1 MVSTCPQKIPT
12 GRTPHQGFCKRTYSG
27 IIFSHV
33 IFSWE
38 KTKTMCDECCVVF
51 IRDNLTRKEV
61 DGKHILDVGS
71 LYVNGSARDAII
83 NFSPASYV
91 GVDLVPGFCVDK
103 ILPAEKLL
111 EEYPPES
118 FDIVVSTEMLE
129 HCGDWRL
136 IIHNLKAMVKKGGII
151 LITTRSKGF
160 PYHEWPI
167 DHWRFELA
175 DMRVIFSD
183 FEIVALESDKLAPGV
198 LMKAIKP
205 QDYVE
210 NDLSVYNIYEIIPGQ
225 P

>member
-1 MVSTCPQKIPT
+1 
-12 GRTPHQGFCKRTYSG
+12 
-27 IIFSHV
+27 
-33 IFSWE
+33 
-38 KTKTMCDECCVVF
+38 MCDACCVDF
-51 IRDNLTRKEV
+51 ARNNLTREEV
-61 DGKHILDVGS
+61 DGKDIIDVGS
-71 LYVNGSARDAII
+71 LNVNGSTRDAII
-83 NFSPASYV
+83 NYAPASYI
-91 GVDLVPGFCVDK
+91 GVDLAAGYCVDR
-103 ILPAEKLL
+103 ILPAERLL

-136 IIHNLKAMVKKGGII
+136 IIHNLKTLVKKGGII

-183 FEIVALESDKLAPGV
+183 FEMVALEPDVSCPGV

-205 QDYVE
+205 MNYVE
-210 NDLSVYNIYEIIPGQ
+210 NDLSSYNIYEITPGK